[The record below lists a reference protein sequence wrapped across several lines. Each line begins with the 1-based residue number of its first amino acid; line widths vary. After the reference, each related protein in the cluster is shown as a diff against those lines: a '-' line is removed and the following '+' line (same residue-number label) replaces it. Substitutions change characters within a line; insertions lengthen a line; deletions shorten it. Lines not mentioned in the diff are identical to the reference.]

1 MTSEAPSL
9 RRFECSEIGCTGGLV
24 TMPTYVYEC
33 EDCGVRF
40 ERLQSYSDAPLREC
54 PECSGHV
61 HRVIQPV
68 GVIFKGSG
76 FYVTDNKG
84 KSSTGIPASKKDDG
98 APAPATD
105 KKPES
110 TPSSTGTSSADSSSG
125 SKAD

>member
-1 MTSEAPSL
+1 
-9 RRFECSEIGCTGGLV
+9 
-24 TMPTYVYEC
+24 MPTYVYEC

-61 HRVIQPV
+61 YRVIQPV

-84 KSSTGIPASKKDDG
+84 KSSTGIPASKKEDG
-98 APAPATD
+98 APAAE
-105 KKPES
+105 KKSESGAGEKPEATS
-110 TPSSTGTSSADSSSG
+110 TSTTSDNASAKKND
-125 SKAD
+125 

>member
-1 MTSEAPSL
+1 MA
-9 RRFECSEIGCTGGLV
+9 
-24 TMPTYVYEC
+24 MPTYVYEC

-40 ERLQSYSDAPLREC
+40 ERLQSYTDAPLKDC

-84 KSSTGIPASKKDDG
+84 KSSTAIPAGKKDEAG
-98 APAPATD
+98 ATPGGSE

-110 TPSSTGTSSADSSSG
+110 APAATPASSESSGGTSSAAKKDE
-125 SKAD
+125 